1 VVLARRPGRPVPCLY
16 IFAVPLVMC
25 TKHSCFV
32 LYECAH
38 KQERY
43 GSNHFESVGLEI
55 VKKESRVLDES
66 QNGKRITRY
75 FVILLQ
81 HTQGLEVGFLFS
93 SSGLR
98 NCIVFDCINAIVCWR
113 AIASSV
119 MHVHTRRHGCFLLME
134 AVRLCI
140 LYQLNITLEGMN

>member
-1 VVLARRPGRPVPCLY
+1 MVLARRPGRPVPCIY

-55 VKKESRVLDES
+55 VKKESRVLD
-66 QNGKRITRY
+66 GKSEWKKGSRDTLLY
-75 FVILLQ
+75 YLQ
-81 HTQGLEVGFLFS
+81 HTQGVEVGLLFS

-119 MHVHTRRHGCFLLME
+119 MHVHTRRHTGAFYLWKRCVF
-134 AVRLCI
+134 VYCT
-140 LYQLNITLEGMN
+140 N

>member
-1 VVLARRPGRPVPCLY
+1 VVLARGRIVRSLVY

-55 VKKESRVLDES
+55 VKKESRVLDEKS
-66 QNGKRITRY
+66 EWKKESRDTLLYYYNTHKALKSDYY
-75 FVILLQ
+75 FRV
-81 HTQGLEVGFLFS
+81 QG
-93 SSGLR
+93 
-98 NCIVFDCINAIVCWR
+98 CAIVLFL
-113 AIASSV
+113 IA
-119 MHVHTRRHGCFLLME
+119 
-134 AVRLCI
+134 
-140 LYQLNITLEGMN
+140 

>member
-1 VVLARRPGRPVPCLY
+1 VVLARRPGRPVPCIY

-55 VKKESRVLDES
+55 VKKESRVLDG
-66 QNGKRITRY
+66 NGKKDHEILCYTTYNTHKALKSDYY
-75 FVILLQ
+75 FRV
-81 HTQGLEVGFLFS
+81 QG
-93 SSGLR
+93 
-98 NCIVFDCINAIVCWR
+98 CAIVLFL
-113 AIASSV
+113 IAKMLLFVGGRLLRPSCTFTQDD
-119 MHVHTRRHGCFLLME
+119 TRVLSTYGSG
-134 AVRLCI
+134 AS
-140 LYQLNITLEGMN
+140 LYIVPINITLEGMN